1 MRIHCAACTRSN
13 DRTQIRRSSPRERS
27 TAASTRSAAPL
38 TFSIPVLDNH
48 SACDCTAKL
57 HACSAFSLLALES
70 WETVENN
77 IGLKCLSL
85 NWYACATARMPKK
98 RACHTPS
105 QRLVPVAKLPDATLS
120 RTWYRRHV
128 GLLCPSKPVPGR
140 RGTTSHGFGLAPG
153 KEAVRCRVVASWHG
167 ALRSTPP
174 WPDTFLRPLSHIAH
188 HALSIP
194 ALLALSI
201 PSCSRQ
207 GGRH

>member
-1 MRIHCAACTRSN
+1 MRIHCTARTRSN

-57 HACSAFSLLALES
+57 HACSPFSLLALES

-77 IGLKCLSL
+77 TGLKCLSL
-85 NWYACATARMPKK
+85 GWYARATARMPKK
-98 RACHTPS
+98 RACHTLS
-105 QRLVPVAKLPDATLS
+105 QRLVPVAKLPDATPS
-120 RTWYRRHV
+120 RAWYRRHV
-128 GLLCPSKPVPGR
+128 GLRPSKPVLGR

-174 WPDTFLRPLSHIAH
+174 WPGTFLSPLSHIAH
-188 HALSIP
+188 HVLSIP
-194 ALLALSI
+194 GLFALSI
-201 PSCSRQ
+201 PSRSRQ